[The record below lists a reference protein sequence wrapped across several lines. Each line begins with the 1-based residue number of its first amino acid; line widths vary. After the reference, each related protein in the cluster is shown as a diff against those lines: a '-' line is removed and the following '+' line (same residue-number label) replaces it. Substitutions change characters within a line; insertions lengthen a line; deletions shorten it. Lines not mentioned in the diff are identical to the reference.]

1 MKIFYKL
8 TKRSILLAAL
18 AIPLP
23 FAGLAAPEQ
32 RPASLTES
40 LAAEKHPVDGI
51 VLDESGNPMA
61 GATVVGEDGSSAV
74 SDSEGRFRLMMNDP
88 SKPLTIRF
96 IGYEPVV
103 VVPGSRTQLE
113 IKLRT
118 DAQRVDDVVVI
129 GYGSRDRSSLT
140 SSISSLRQEDVA
152 VMAPVASSLQDLI
165 GGSVKGV
172 MVSQSTGAPGAVTK
186 INIRGITSPYP
197 NSTTGI
203 SNNTPLYVIDGVAQ
217 FVDDT
222 QSINPLQAL
231 SPNDIESIDVLK
243 DASATAIYGS
253 RGANGVIIVKTKSGR
268 QGEQASVEFGYTLS
282 IANPVKTY
290 KPLNNAEYLN
300 LQSEA
305 LQGTAAAMKEY
316 VNYGTQILVPFYFTD
331 IIQNY
336 GNFDADY
343 NFLGLNTSRY
353 GKASTDWDDEVRNH
367 NAVSHSY
374 RAAVRGGAERSDYS
388 LSFNAINQQGLY
400 LQDNM
405 DTYNGRIQANTEV
418 LRGIRVGGVMNYS
431 YSEHR
436 TSQQDELYGPTRN
449 YKYAPDVEPY
459 DESGNPNRIDASMTQ
474 MLMGATDPSP
484 VGLLALK
491 NISEASSFSASAYT
505 DIDLYRSGSHDLKFR
520 ADINASI
527 YDSKGSSL
535 MPQSTM
541 PQFPIEGYD
550 LPSTLGISQSR
561 TTNTSVNF
569 RLDYD
574 FSSGRHALQ
583 AMLGYGSD
591 RNHTTGSSQNYAG
604 MADEEI
610 MTQPSAAQEY
620 QGGVDVS
627 YRGGLNSIYSRVS
640 YDYAKRYFVDLSL
653 RADESS
659 KFGINNRWGFF
670 PALSTGWMISNEPF
684 MASVRNIDQLKLRLS
699 WGMTGSTNVP
709 DFAYIQYYEIGSG
722 VNGGNIY
729 GDHSTIVLK
738 NFLPNPDL
746 RWEMTSEW
754 NAGLDFS
761 FFNGRLFGSVD
772 AYYRYT
778 DGALA
783 PAPHILE
790 SGMSQYF
797 DNIIDMSNRGV
808 EISLGGDIVRSKDFL
823 WTSVL
828 NLSLN
833 RNRVERLNSAQLSST
848 YQDTFIEGMPVGV
861 VKGYLVEGIAQ
872 SMDRVQE
879 LNAAAVEKGFSSY
892 QSNVLGVGDYIM
904 CDTNND
910 GHVSSD
916 DRVVVA
922 NPEAKFFGGWNNR
935 FQYRNL
941 SLSMMFQYSYGAEAV
956 YSAAL
961 NDIASAFG
969 QSVTREVYGNTWTP
983 ERTDARFPRLVAMG
997 YSLNSMIS
1005 DRYVY
1010 DASYLRLKNLT
1021 LSYALPKTW
1030 AQRIHAGDISVFF
1043 TATNLFTITSW
1054 PGIDPETLGAAVF
1067 DMGENNDPYPLAR
1080 TFSFG
1085 VNLTF

>member
-1 MKIFYKL
+1 MKILYKL
-8 TKRSILLAAL
+8 TKRCFLFLAF

-23 FAGLAAPEQ
+23 SAGFAAQEMHPAPQAA
-32 RPASLTES
+32 S
-40 LAAEKHPVDGI
+40 LAAEQNPVEGV
-51 VLDESGNPMA
+51 VLDESGKPLV

-74 SDSEGRFRLMMNDP
+74 TDAEGRFRLSMRDP
-88 SKPLTIRF
+88 SAVLTVRF
-96 IGYEPVV
+96 IGYKPAEII
-103 VVPGSRTQLE
+103 PGTRTKIEVTL
-113 IKLRT
+113 LS
-118 DAQRVDDVVVI
+118 DAQRMDDVVVI
-129 GYGSRDRSSLT
+129 GYGSRSRSSLT

-152 VMAPVASSLQDLI
+152 VMAPVASSLQDLL
-165 GGSVKGV
+165 GGSIKGV
-172 MVSQSTGAPGAVTK
+172 MVSQSSGAPGAVTK

-222 QSINPLQAL
+222 QNINPLQAL
-231 SPNDIESIDVLK
+231 SPNEIESIDVLK

-253 RGANGVIIVKTKSGR
+253 RGANGVIIVKTKGGR
-268 QGEQASVEFGYTLS
+268 QGEKASVEFGYTLS

-290 KPLNNAEYLN
+290 KPLNNAEYLD
-300 LQSEA
+300 LQREV
-305 LQGTAAAMKEY
+305 LQGASAALKEY
-316 VNYGTQILVPFYFTD
+316 YNYGTEILYPFYFTD
-331 IIQNY
+331 VIQNY
-336 GNFDADY
+336 GNFDSEY
-343 NFLGLNTSRY
+343 NFLGLNEARY
-353 GKASTDWDDEVRNH
+353 GKASTDWDSLVRNR

-374 RAAVRGGAERSDYS
+374 RAAVRGGGERSDYS

-400 LQDNM
+400 LQDNL
-405 DTYNGRIQANTEV
+405 DTYTGRIQANTEPI
-418 LRGIRVGGVMNYS
+418 RGIRVGGVMNYS
-431 YSEHR
+431 YSEHN

-459 DESGNPNRIDASMTQ
+459 DENGNPNRIDASASQ
-474 MLMGATDPSP
+474 MMMGVTDPSP

-491 NISEASSFSASAYT
+491 NVSESSTFTASVYT
-505 DIDLYRSGSHDLKFR
+505 DIDIYKQGAHALKLR
-520 ADINASI
+520 ADLNASI
-527 YDSKGSSL
+527 YNSNGSSL
-535 MPQSTM
+535 MPESTM
-541 PQFPIEGYD
+541 PYYPGME
-550 LPSTLGISQSR
+550 LPSTLGISQNR
-561 TTNTSVNF
+561 TINTSINF

-574 FSSGRHALQ
+574 YASENHSLQ

-591 RNHTTGSSQNYAG
+591 RNHTTGSFQNYAG
-604 MADEEI
+604 LADEEI
-610 MTQPSAAQEY
+610 MTQPSAAREY

-627 YRGGLNSIYSRVS
+627 YRGGLNSIYSRLS

-670 PALSTGWMISNEPF
+670 PALSTGWMISNESF

-709 DFAYIQYYEIGSG
+709 DFAYIQYYEIGS
-722 VNGGNIY
+722 VSNGGNIY
-729 GDHSTIVLK
+729 GDYSTMVLK

-761 FFNGRLFGSVD
+761 FFNGRLFGNVD
-772 AYYRYT
+772 LYYRYT

-790 SGMSQYF
+790 SGMSEYY

-808 EISLGGDIVRSKDFL
+808 EISLGGDIVRAKDFH

-828 NLSLN
+828 NFSLN
-833 RNRVERLNSAQLSST
+833 RNRVEKLNSAQLSET

-861 VKGYLVEGIAQ
+861 VKGYVVEGIAQ
-872 SMDRVQE
+872 DMDRVNA

-904 CDTNND
+904 RDTNGD
-910 GHVSSD
+910 GHISTD

-922 NPEAKFFGGWNNR
+922 NPEAKFFGGWTNR

-941 SLSMMFQYSYGAEAV
+941 ALSLLFQYSYGAEAL
-956 YSAAL
+956 YSAVL
-961 NDIASAFG
+961 NDITSAFG

-997 YSLNSMIS
+997 YSYNSMIT
-1005 DRYVY
+1005 DRYIY
-1010 DASYLRLKNLT
+1010 DASYMRLKNLT
-1021 LSYALPKTW
+1021 LSYTLPKAWTK
-1030 AQRIHAGDISVFF
+1030 RIHAADISVFF

-1054 PGIDPETLGAAVF
+1054 PGIDPETLGAAVY